1 EVSLSFRTG
10 EVHGICGHN
19 GAGKSTLVKSL
30 VGLTRPDSGAIRI
43 DGEEVHLHG
52 PQHAQ
57 SLGIA
62 IVDQELSLVP
72 ALSVEDNVYLGG
84 INVPLLHRRAAM
96 RRRARGLL
104 DSLGLGHVALSTPV
118 EKLLIG

>member
-1 EVSLSFRTG
+1 MTIASHGSSGGRPTQPPLVGGDRLSESYGAVRALREVSLSFRTG

-30 VGLTRPDSGAIRI
+30 VGLTRPDAGAIRI
-43 DGEEVHLHG
+43 DGAEVHLHG

-72 ALSVEDNVYLGG
+72 ALSVEDNIYL
-84 INVPLLHRRAAM
+84 
-96 RRRARGLL
+96 
-104 DSLGLGHVALSTPV
+104 
-118 EKLLIG
+118 